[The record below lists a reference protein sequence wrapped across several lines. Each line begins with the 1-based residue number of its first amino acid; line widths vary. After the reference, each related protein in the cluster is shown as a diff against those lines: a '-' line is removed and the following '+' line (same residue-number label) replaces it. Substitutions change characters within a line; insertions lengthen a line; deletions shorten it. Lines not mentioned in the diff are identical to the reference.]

1 MNQNKIVLS
10 ISVALG
16 LLLGLILVVWN
27 QSENSDASAIQ
38 TELLER
44 DYSPSFGPDDAKVTI
59 VEFFDPACEACRAF
73 YPLVKKILN
82 QNPEDVR
89 LVLRYTAFHQ
99 GSGEVVLLLEA
110 SHRQGLY
117 KEVLEGLLAR
127 QNSWA
132 SHHAPNIAN
141 AWSIAE
147 SVGLDI
153 ERAKEDIKDPS
164 ILKILEQDTSDVKSL
179 GVEKTPTFFVNG
191 KPLETFGLQQ
201 LIDLVQEEL
210 KS

>member
-1 MNQNKIVLS
+1 
-10 ISVALG
+10 
-16 LLLGLILVVWN
+16 
-27 QSENSDASAIQ
+27 
-38 TELLER
+38 
-44 DYSPSFGPDDAKVTI
+44 
-59 VEFFDPACEACRAF
+59 
-73 YPLVKKILN
+73 VKKVLN
-82 QNPEDVR
+82 QNPTDVR

-132 SHHAPNIAN
+132 SHHAPNIVN

-153 ERAKEDIKDPS
+153 ERAKLDIKDPE
-164 ILKILEQDTSDVKSL
+164 ILKILEQDTSDVESL
-179 GVEKTPTFFVNG
+179 GIEKTPTFFVNG